1 MTMSLGRSADEDA
14 ATVAGA
20 LEAAGGAA
28 GTQAAPSRVSA
39 PSAANR
45 PDEEEAIVDAV
56 L

>member
-1 MTMSLGRSADEDA
+1 MTTSLGRSADEDA

-20 LEAAGGAA
+20 LGAGGVA
-28 GTQAAPSRVSA
+28 GAHPAPSRVSA

-56 L
+56 V